1 MALTKKQ
8 IKQLRAMAN
17 SLKPLFYV
25 GKNDLTESAVNQADE
40 TIEKHEL
47 IKCAVQDGSGLT
59 AKEAAAELA
68 EQLNAG
74 FGIEDVKACYA
85 AKYQGPIV
93 KYAEAMDEG
102 GFIDSNALAGKDT
115 MEVAVFGNEER
126 MLLVSRF
133 DNLGKGAS
141 GAAVQCINLMLGADE
156 CTGLVL

>member
-25 GKNDLTESAVNQADE
+25 GKTDE

-68 EQLNAG
+68 EQLNAEVVQSIG
-74 FGIEDVKACYA
+74 NRFVLFRRSRRDDVEH
-85 AKYQGPIV
+85 I
-93 KYAEAMDEG
+93 
-102 GFIDSNALAGKDT
+102 
-115 MEVAVFGNEER
+115 R
-126 MLLVSRF
+126 LVR
-133 DNLGKGAS
+133 
-141 GAAVQCINLMLGADE
+141 E
-156 CTGLVL
+156 

>member
-25 GKNDLTESAVNQADE
+25 GKNDLTESAVKQADE

-68 EQLNAG
+68 EQLGAEVVQSIGNR
-74 FGIEDVKACYA
+74 FGRSHRDDVEHIK
-85 AKYQGPIV
+85 
-93 KYAEAMDEG
+93 
-102 GFIDSNALAGKDT
+102 
-115 MEVAVFGNEER
+115 
-126 MLLVSRF
+126 LVR
-133 DNLGKGAS
+133 
-141 GAAVQCINLMLGADE
+141 E
-156 CTGLVL
+156 